1 MRNEGELP
9 KLVVTTAAN
18 HNGVRESNRTA
29 VSAGLG
35 SSTLAAILGALAE
48 QLCLLRKDVIQ
59 DAIDAPALEPMV
71 RDHTGPLE
79 MIAQRAA
86 QGAVDAR
93 PPSHLGLL
101 QQLQTSIEGEL
112 AQPVVGGPHVPST
125 STLPASVTRTLTK
138 SSDGK
143 E

>member
-48 QLCLLRKDVIQ
+48 QLCLQRKDVIQ

-101 QQLQTSIEGEL
+101 QQLQG
-112 AQPVVGGPHVPST
+112 VGSVCRRSFSRERGRMAGAIQHV
-125 STLPASVTRTLTK
+125 
-138 SSDGK
+138 SSFV
-143 E
+143 